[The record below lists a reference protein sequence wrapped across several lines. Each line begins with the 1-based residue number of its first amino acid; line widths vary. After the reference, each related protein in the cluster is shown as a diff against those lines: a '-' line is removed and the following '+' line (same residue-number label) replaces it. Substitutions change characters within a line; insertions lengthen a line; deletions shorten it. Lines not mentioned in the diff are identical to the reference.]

1 MKLYQNFDT
10 TPLKFNRS
18 IVQPCHKLSAK
29 VLKIF
34 ELRKFFQKKMF
45 FIDINIFNIYIEV

>member
-34 ELRKFFQKKMF
+34 ELRKFFQKKNVF
-45 FIDINIFNIYIEV
+45 Y